1 MPLDAT
7 VFLDEFRPFRRGEIA
22 LARKVRES
30 AIFLHPRRLDLLRY
44 ALRLAQL
51 SSLDGEPDDLV
62 NRIGSFRLRLLQML
76 SPVLPTDPARI
87 DPAPLDRRIPK
98 VARLVE
104 QARTSVVR
112 AGLVSESSLDEILAD
127 KRFALILGGA
137 AGSGYVFLGALE
149 RLEEMG
155 IRPDYL
161 VGCSVGSILAVIR
174 ARTHAFDLESLF
186 GDVQLIR
193 ERGVFR
199 APDPNPRYGLPG
211 ALRIDL
217 RQALGDLFADE
228 SGEQRRLAEME
239 LAVDLLATG
248 LGPGALG
255 ESREAYARMVDA
267 DLHGIGDLADLKRST
282 LIRVVGALVS
292 LAMSRR
298 VVTPLLLGSDAE
310 TAQLAALDGA
320 GFSSAIPALFQYDV
334 PRDDARGSA
343 VLDRL
348 FEERHFV
355 GLVDGAL
362 SSLVPGRYAWE
373 ALEAGRIGTRNYLI
387 LALDAMAE
395 TGGVNAPLAPLLRTI
410 SATAGRDRAFW
421 DLHLNFR
428 NAPPFMDVFP
438 SEARLRRAARSG
450 AREFADTA
458 ELLRTILAP
467 LPPWKELAPHA
478 ES

>member
-1 MPLDAT
+1 MEVN

-22 LARKVRES
+22 LARKLRES
-30 AIFLHPRRLDLLRY
+30 PAFLHPRRIDLLRY

-51 SSLDGEPDDLV
+51 SSGGDQPDDLV
-62 NRIGSFRLRLLQML
+62 DRIGSFRLRLLQML
-76 SPVLPTDPARI
+76 SPVLPTDPERI
-87 DPAPLDRRIPK
+87 DPEPLDRRIPK

-104 QARTSVVR
+104 QARAAIAR
-112 AGLVSESSLDEILAD
+112 AGVISEPRLDAILAE
-127 KRFALILGGA
+127 KRLAIVLGGA

-149 RLEEMG
+149 SLEKMG

-174 ARTHAFDLESLF
+174 ARTRDFDLEKLLA
-186 GDVQLIR
+186 DVQRIR

-217 RQALGDLFADE
+217 RQALGDLFAAPR
-228 SGEQRRLAEME
+228 GGQRSLAEME
-239 LAVDLLATG
+239 LAVDVLATG
-248 LGPGALG
+248 LGPGALAG
-255 ESREAYARMVDA
+255 SREAYARMVDA
-267 DLHGIGDLADLKRST
+267 DLHGVGDLAELKRST
-282 LIRVVGALVS
+282 LVRVVGALVS

-298 VVTPLLLGSDAE
+298 VVTPLLLGSDPA
-310 TAQLAALDGA
+310 TAQLAALDAA
-320 GFSSAIPALFQYDV
+320 GFSSAIPALFQCDI
-334 PRDDARGSA
+334 PADDAQSA
-343 VLDRL
+343 AILDRI
-348 FEERHFV
+348 FEERRFV

-362 SSLVPGRYAWE
+362 SSLVPARYAWE
-373 ALEAGRIGTRNYLI
+373 ALEAGRLGSRSYLL

-395 TGGVNAPLAPLLRTI
+395 TGGVNTPLVPLLRTI
-410 SATAGRDRAFW
+410 SATADRDRAFW

-428 NAPPFMDVFP
+428 NAPPFLDLFP
-438 SEARLRRAARSG
+438 TEARLRRAARSG
-450 AREFADTA
+450 AREFAETA

-478 ES
+478 RS

>member
-1 MPLDAT
+1 
-7 VFLDEFRPFRRGEIA
+7 
-22 LARKVRES
+22 
-30 AIFLHPRRLDLLRY
+30 
-44 ALRLAQL
+44 
-51 SSLDGEPDDLV
+51 
-62 NRIGSFRLRLLQML
+62 
-76 SPVLPTDPARI
+76 
-87 DPAPLDRRIPK
+87 
-98 VARLVE
+98 
-104 QARTSVVR
+104 VR
-112 AGLVSESSLDEILAD
+112 AEVVSESRLDEILAD

-149 RLEEMG
+149 RLEQIG

-174 ARTHAFDLESLF
+174 ARTRAFDLDALL
-186 GDVQLIR
+186 DHVQRIR

-217 RQALGDLFADE
+217 RQALGDLFADA
-228 SGEQRRLAEME
+228 SGAQRRLAEMD
-239 LAVDLLATG
+239 LAVDVLATG

-255 ESREAYARMVDA
+255 QSREAYARMVDA
-267 DLHGIGDLADLKRST
+267 DLHGIGDLAELKRST
-282 LIRVVGALVS
+282 LVRVVGALVS

-298 VVTPLLLGSDAE
+298 VVTPLLLGSDPE

-320 GFSSAIPALFQYDV
+320 GFSSAIPALFQCDV
-334 PRDDARGSA
+334 PEDDARGRA

-348 FEERHFV
+348 FEERRFI

-373 ALEAGRIGTRNYLI
+373 ALEAGRVGSRNYLV

-395 TGGVNAPLAPLLRTI
+395 TGGMNTPLVPLLRTI

-421 DLHLNFR
+421 DLHVNFR
-428 NAPPFMDVFP
+428 NAPPFLDVFP
-438 SEARLRRAARSG
+438 SAARLRRAARSG
-450 AREFADTA
+450 AREFASTA
-458 ELLRTILAP
+458 ELLRNILAP

-478 ES
+478 RS